1 MPSKTSEWTTITKPS
16 RRTSKKEAE
25 AVPAAETTTAP
36 SADASSPQ
44 PKTPD
49 ASTTLKNLLGVVP
62 LDKQQQQ
69 QPEKAVVAEAVARAS
84 SPPTAEQKKVE
95 VKAKQKKQAPFSK
108 KATTKKATPAPA
120 PEEAAGPSSS
130 SAPSSSASPSV
141 RAAPSSLCV
150 AQVRLEQDQGA
161 ESENGR
167 RLKFD
172 FCSCL
177 LRSFQCIP
185 DQPHS
190 PPFTLSSLSL
200 PLALQ
205 THATRSL
212 STRRSSTPSSRQR
225 LRPTATT
232 GGSGSRA
239 LRTGSATPSRPRRAA
254 RRRSSPRPWPPR
266 GRPWGSHR

>member
-69 QPEKAVVAEAVARAS
+69 QSEKAVVAEAVARAS

-190 PPFTLSSLSL
+190 PPFSLSSLSL
-200 PLALQ
+200 S
-205 THATRSL
+205 RSL
-212 STRRSSTPSSRQR
+212 SKHTQPDRCRRDGAQLLPR
-225 LRPTATT
+225 
-232 GGSGSRA
+232 GSGC
-239 LRTGSATPSRPRRAA
+239 GPRR
-254 RRRSSPRPWPPR
+254 
-266 GRPWGSHR
+266 